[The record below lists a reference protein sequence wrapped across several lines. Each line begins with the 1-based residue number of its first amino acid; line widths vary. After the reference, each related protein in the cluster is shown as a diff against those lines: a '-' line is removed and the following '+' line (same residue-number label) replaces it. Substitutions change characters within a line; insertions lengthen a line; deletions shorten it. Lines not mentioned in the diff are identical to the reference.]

1 MRDDTVPRLQQNRRR
16 SQTSSDVLPSGVR
29 ALGGAVVHSTLMR
42 EVLDLVARVAPS
54 DASVLL
60 TGESGVGKEVV
71 ARAIHQ
77 LSPRAAQEFV
87 AINCASL
94 LGETLENELF
104 GHEKGAFTSADT
116 QKLGVFEV
124 ADGGTLF
131 LDEINEMGA
140 TCQAK
145 ILRALERREFRRLG
159 GTRKLRVDVRIVAAN
174 NADLSEAVRLR
185 RFREDLYYRLNVIH
199 IHIPPLRER
208 REAIPLMAQQFL
220 QEFSDKY
227 RTRSRRFA
235 DTVLDRFSQYAW
247 PGNVRELRNVVE
259 SLVLTARGEQIGLRD
274 LPATIRASAQ
284 TNEIRLPIGI
294 TLQDAEKE
302 IVRRYLEI
310 YPTRKEVAKVLDIG
324 LRTLQA
330 KIKAYG
336 LPLRRAS
343 NEASL
348 RAKTARG
355 DAPIS
360 TKRAKSACFYLY

>member
-1 MRDDTVPRLQQNRRR
+1 MRDDTVARTRQNSRR
-16 SQTSSDVLPSGVR
+16 SQATDDVMPSGVR

-60 TGESGVGKEVV
+60 TGESGVGKEIV
-71 ARAIHQ
+71 ARAIHH
-77 LSPRAAQEFV
+77 LSPRASQEFV

-94 LGETLENELF
+94 FGETLENELF
-104 GHEKGAFTSADT
+104 GHEKGAFTSADG

-131 LDEINEMGA
+131 LDEVNEMGM

-145 ILRALERREFRRLG
+145 VLRALERREFRRLG
-159 GTRKLRVDVRIVAAN
+159 GTRKLKVDVRIVAAT
-174 NADLSEAVRLR
+174 NADLVETVRMH

-208 REAIPLMAQQFL
+208 REAIPLMARQFL
-220 QEFSDKY
+220 QEFSEKY

-235 DTVLDRFSQYAW
+235 DAVLERFSQYPW

-259 SLVLTARGEQIGLRD
+259 SLVLTTRGEQIGLRD
-274 LPATIRASAQ
+274 LPATIRTSAYA
-284 TNEIRLPIGI
+284 NEIRLSIGM
-294 TLQDAEKE
+294 TLQEAEKE
-302 IVRRYLEI
+302 IVRRYLEM
-310 YPTRKEVAKVLDIG
+310 YPTRKEVAEVLGIG
-324 LRTLQA
+324 LRTLHA

-336 LPLRRAS
+336 LPLRRAG
-343 NEASL
+343 NGASR
-348 RAKTARG
+348 RAKTAR
-355 DAPIS
+355 
-360 TKRAKSACFYLY
+360 

>member
-1 MRDDTVPRLQQNRRR
+1 MRDNSSPHAQHSHHRRPIADDTRLSR
-16 SQTSSDVLPSGVR
+16 GH
-29 ALGGAVVHSTLMR
+29 ALGGAVVHSALMR

-60 TGESGVGKEVV
+60 TGESGVGKEIV
-71 ARAIHQ
+71 ARAIHH
-77 LSPRAAQEFV
+77 LSPRATRDFV

-104 GHEKGAFTSADT
+104 GHEKGAFTSADA

-145 ILRALERREFRRLG
+145 VLRALERREFRRLG
-159 GTRKLRVDVRIVAAN
+159 GTRKLKVDVRIVAAT
-174 NADLSEAVRLR
+174 NANLAEAVRTH
-185 RFREDLYYRLNVIH
+185 RFREDLFYRLNVIH

-220 QEFSDKY
+220 QEFSEKY

-235 DTVLDRFSQYAW
+235 EAVVERFRQYAW

-259 SLVLTARGEQIGLRD
+259 SLVLTARGDQIGLRD
-274 LPATIRASAQ
+274 LPATIRAQ
-284 TNEIRLPIGI
+284 GQPHEIRLPIGV
-294 TLQDAEKE
+294 TLQEAEKE
-302 IVRRYLEI
+302 ILRRYLEI
-310 YPTRKEVAKVLDIG
+310 YPTRKEVAQVLQIG

-330 KIKAYG
+330 KIKAYD
-336 LPLRRAS
+336 LPLRRTGYS
-343 NEASL
+343 
-348 RAKTARG
+348 AR
-355 DAPIS
+355 I
-360 TKRAKSACFYLY
+360 RAKSAC